1 MLHGGRSSDM
11 QPADMPKK
19 THSVAELQAALSGL
33 AAPSK
38 QSLLESL
45 NENGVSI
52 QLMQLRCTSWVA

>member
-38 QSLLESL
+38 GSLLESL
-45 NENGVSI
+45 TENGVS
-52 QLMQLRCTSWVA
+52 C